1 MLYNVL
7 TILNTIFN
15 LWLLVMLFVAIIKFK
30 KNKK

>member
-15 LWLLVMLFVAIIKFK
+15 LWLLVMLFIAIKKFK